1 MNQRLAIGLAI
12 FLLNASSA
20 SAAPF
25 LVGTWFGE
33 GQPYDKHEMWVAR
46 MMPNGNFRAEFRA
59 CIKGQARDQIQTGR
73 WSLAGDMETIT
84 TFTVNGKPDQFTSLY
99 KILSQ
104 NGKKQ
109 TYRYMATG
117 FVYTSTRVADTFEM
131 PSCETIS

>member
-1 MNQRLAIGLAI
+1 VKHRLTMGLAV
-12 FLLNASSA
+12 FLLNAPAA

-46 MMPNGNFRAEFRA
+46 MLPNGNFRAEFRA
-59 CIKGQARDQIQTGR
+59 CIKGKAHDQIQTGQ

-84 TFTVNGKPDQFTSLY
+84 TVTVNGSPDRFASLY
-99 KILSQ
+99 KILWQ

-109 TYRYMATG
+109 TYRYMPTG
-117 FVYTSTRVADTFEM
+117 FVYTSTRVADTFEL
-131 PSCETIS
+131 PSCEAIS

>member
-1 MNQRLAIGLAI
+1 MRKAW
-12 FLLNASSA
+12 LLISAVLLFSPVA

-33 GQPYDKHEMWVAR
+33 GQPYDKHEMWMAQ
-46 MMPNGNFRAEFRA
+46 MMPNGNFRAQFRS
-59 CIKGQARDQIQTGR
+59 CIKGQAHDQIQTGQ

-84 TFTVNGKPDQFTSLY
+84 TFTVYGKPDQFTSLY
-99 KILSQ
+99 KILWQ

-109 TYRYMATG
+109 TYRYMTTG
-117 FVYTSTRVADTFEM
+117 FVYTSTRVADTFEL